1 MSDNHMVGN
10 NKNLNTI
17 IPTLE
22 STQNSYPHE
31 SMLTINPFDTE
42 LFICLYRA
50 DQINFREGTVLE
62 LLRIN
67 TNQKTP
73 KQTILTTL
81 NLTLMP
87 LSL

>member
-1 MSDNHMVGN
+1 MVGN

-50 DQINFREGTVLE
+50 DQINLE
-62 LLRIN
+62 RRHSSRTTENQPKSKN
-67 TNQKTP
+67 TKTNHSHNSE
-73 KQTILTTL
+73 L
-81 NLTLMP
+81 NH
-87 LSL
+87 